1 MTKQIYIIHG
11 YRASSTNHWFP
22 WLKKRLLADGIH
34 AEILDMP
41 NPHQPRLK
49 DWLDTLSLNK
59 HTLNKHTYL
68 VAHSLGC
75 AAVLR
80 FLEQTQL
87 RQPLG
92 GILLVSG
99 FARSLPDLK
108 MLDEF
113 TEESFDFQNIIES
126 AKHRAVIA
134 SRDDQIVPFAWSKDL
149 AQQIDA
155 KLYEVQH
162 GGHFLETDGFTSL
175 PIVYDVLNSY
185 FSKETC

>member
-34 AEILDMP
+34 ADVLDMP
-41 NPHQPRLK
+41 DPHQPRLK
-49 DWLDTLSLNK
+49 DWVDTLSLNK
-59 HTLNKHTYL
+59 HTLNEHTYL

-87 RQPLG
+87 QQPLG

-99 FARSLPDLK
+99 FAKSLPDLK
-108 MLDEF
+108 KLDEF
-113 TEESFDFQNIIES
+113 TEESFDFQNIIS
-126 AKHRAVIA
+126 QL
-134 SRDDQIVPFAWSKDL
+134 SIVLSLP
-149 AQQIDA
+149 
-155 KLYEVQH
+155 
-162 GGHFLETDGFTSL
+162 LETIKLCHLHGATIWRNKLTLSFTKF
-175 PIVYDVLNSY
+175 NTGGT
-185 FSKETC
+185 F

>member
-1 MTKQIYIIHG
+1 
-11 YRASSTNHWFP
+11 
-22 WLKKRLLADGIH
+22 
-34 AEILDMP
+34 MP

-59 HTLNKHTYL
+59 NTLNKHTYL

-99 FARSLPDLK
+99 FAKSLPDLK

-126 AKHRAVIA
+126 AKHRCCHC
-134 SRDDQIVPFAWSKDL
+134 P
-149 AQQIDA
+149 
-155 KLYEVQH
+155 
-162 GGHFLETDGFTSL
+162 LETIKLCHLHGAKIWRNKLTLSFTKF
-175 PIVYDVLNSY
+175 NTGGT
-185 FSKETC
+185 F